1 MFLESYQPIEISFK
15 RRKCTLSPV
24 VAFVTFVFV
33 LLSETLESCL
43 DTWKPVSDFSFD
55 NSYLLSPKAKDQ
67 NWAESCLYESY
78 PVLSHKSYE
87 IHRLDLGISFILSV
101 KVSKNLKLLY

>member
-15 RRKCTLSPV
+15 HCNCTLSPV
-24 VAFVTFVFV
+24 VAFVPFAFV
-33 LLSETLESCL
+33 LLSETLRSCL
-43 DTWKPVSDFSFD
+43 HIWKPIIDFSFD
-55 NSYLLSPKAKDQ
+55 NSHLLSPKAKDQ

-87 IHRLDLGISFILSV
+87 IDRLGLGIPFILSV
-101 KVSKNLKLLY
+101 KISKNLKLPH